1 MNLESRLSKL
11 EQQHSPAA
19 CGYVIHKDADET
31 NDQAIA
37 AAGIQPSEQDLV
49 IVLQRF
55 ATVPANKQRLVS
67 QFVVAS

>member
-11 EQQHSPAA
+11 EHRHSPAR
-19 CGYVIHKDADET
+19 GYVIQKGQNET

-49 IVLQRF
+49 ILLQRF
-55 ATVPANKQRLVS
+55 ATVPADRPRLVS
-67 QFVVAS
+67 QFAVAS